1 MELGNNTDVNI
12 VKSGKIKS
20 QPFCEIIVLYIL
32 NCINYYEMRK
42 KNLCLQKT
50 NTGLN
55 NSFYNYLEK
64 YMMPGGVILIIIAY
78 YILGLKL

>member
-1 MELGNNTDVNI
+1 
-12 VKSGKIKS
+12 
-20 QPFCEIIVLYIL
+20 
-32 NCINYYEMRK
+32 MRK